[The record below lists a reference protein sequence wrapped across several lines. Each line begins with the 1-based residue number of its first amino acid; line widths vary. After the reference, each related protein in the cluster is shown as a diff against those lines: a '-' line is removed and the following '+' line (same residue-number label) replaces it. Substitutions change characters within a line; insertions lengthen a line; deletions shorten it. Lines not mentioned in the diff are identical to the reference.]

1 MKKIWIAIAK
11 LGGWHFPVIEPGSRP
26 ELQRCVLATAPHTSM
41 ADYLVG
47 TAYLWQLG
55 VNGRIFIKKEYFR
68 WPLGPILRWLG
79 AIPIDRGNRKNDMV
93 GTAVRE
99 FAKGKGLALAITPE
113 GTRKPTKRW
122 KRGFWEIA
130 HQAGVPIVP
139 AFLDFGKR
147 EVRVGEA
154 FWTTDDCEADIRY
167 IRSLFKKEMAKHP
180 EQFVEVEEASKQ

>member
-11 LGGWHFPVIEPGSRP
+11 LGGWRFVLPAKGSRP
-26 ELQRCVLATAPHTSM
+26 ELARCIFATAPHTSV

-47 TAYLWQLG
+47 TAYLWELG
-55 VNGRIFIKKEYFR
+55 VNGKIFIKKEFFR
-68 WPLGPILRWLG
+68 WPLGPMLRRLG

-99 FAKGKGLALAITPE
+99 FAKGEGLAIAITPE
-113 GTRKPTKRW
+113 GTRKATPRW

-130 HQAGVPIVP
+130 HRAGVPIVP

-147 EVRVGEA
+147 EVRIGEP
-154 FWTTDDCEADIRY
+154 FWTTDDSEADIRY
-167 IRSLFKKEMAKHP
+167 IRSLYRKEMAKHP
-180 EQFVEVEEASKQ
+180 DQFVEVDG